1 MNYFDASAL
10 AKRYVREIGS
20 QSVRRLLA
28 AGVAATSRLSE
39 VEVASAIARRAR
51 EGVLSAEQRDQLL
64 AALSDDVPALAMVE
78 LVPEVAAEA
87 RSLLL
92 KHALRAGDSIQLA
105 SGLYLQRQSAR
116 PIRFVVYDERL
127 ATAARAEGL
136 RVVGARRASV
146 PPRAETS
153 GVPKQAGA
161 GGPAVPG
168 DGLAASAGRRRRS
181 RRSTAPPE
189 TR

>member
-51 EGVLSAEQRDQLL
+51 DGVLSAEQRDQLL

-78 LVPEVAAEA
+78 LTPELAAEA

-92 KHALRAGDSIQLA
+92 KHALRVGDSIQLA
-105 SGLYLQRQSAR
+105 SGLYLHRQSAR
-116 PIRFVVYDERL
+116 PLRFVVYDERL
-127 ATAARAEGL
+127 AAAARAEGL
-136 RVVGARRASV
+136 RVVGARRAS
-146 PPRAETS
+146 RR
-153 GVPKQAGA
+153 PKAGTT
-161 GGPAVPG
+161 P
-168 DGLAASAGRRRRS
+168 
-181 RRSTAPPE
+181 
-189 TR
+189 